1 MRAYFEP
8 WLEPLNQRWQQLSRR
23 EQQGLQLMSAVVAL
37 LLLWLLLIQPVLQWR
52 TQAENQLETAQSTY
66 QALVQK
72 APQAMRG
79 GSLAT
84 NTSTASL
91 NTELRQQANRFGL
104 TIQGF
109 EPDGDLL
116 RVRLD
121 DARYSQVVQW
131 LAALQRQG
139 VVVDQLTL
147 NGRDQPGRVQVLAV
161 LRR

>member
-1 MRAYFEP
+1 MNALIET
-8 WLEPLNQRWQQLSRR
+8 WLGPLNARWQQLGQR
-23 EQQGLQLMSAVVAL
+23 EQLALRVLAMVVAL
-37 LLLWLLLIQPVLQWR
+37 LAFWLLLIQPIRHWQQNADQQLSNA
-52 TQAENQLETAQSTY
+52 QATY
-66 QALVQK
+66 QSLLQK
-72 APQAMRG
+72 APQAMSSG
-79 GSLAT
+79 LVAANPS
-84 NTSTASL
+84 SDSL
-91 NTELRQQANRFGL
+91 NTELRRQANRFGL

-131 LAALQRQG
+131 LAALQAQG
-139 VVVDQLTL
+139 VTVDQLTL